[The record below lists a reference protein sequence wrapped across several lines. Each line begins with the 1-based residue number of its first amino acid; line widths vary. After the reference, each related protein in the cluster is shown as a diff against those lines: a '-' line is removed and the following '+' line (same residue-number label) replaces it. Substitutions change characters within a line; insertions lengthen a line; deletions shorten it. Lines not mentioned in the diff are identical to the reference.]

1 MNIEVN
7 DKIKVTKVN
16 RNVEETTKGVVK
28 AIYKTFI
35 VANNGL
41 YNFCI
46 NIASGSMNA
55 FTLEILSLICS
66 SLEFFSDKIE

>member
-7 DKIKVTKVN
+7 DRIRVTKVN
-16 RNVEETTKGVVK
+16 RNVKEISKGIVK

-46 NIASGSMNA
+46 NIASVASKDIK
-55 FTLEILSLICS
+55 LEK
-66 SLEFFSDKIE
+66 KINKKWVEVTYE

>member
-7 DKIKVTKVN
+7 DRIRVTKVN
-16 RNVEETTKGVVK
+16 RNVKEISKGIVK

-35 VANNGL
+35 VVNNGL

-46 NIASGSMNA
+46 NIVDITSKDAK
-55 FTLEILSLICS
+55 LEK
-66 SLEFFSDKIE
+66 KINKKWVSVDYE

>member
-28 AIYKTFI
+28 AIYKH
-35 VANNGL
+35 L
-41 YNFCI
+41 
-46 NIASGSMNA
+46 
-55 FTLEILSLICS
+55 L
-66 SLEFFSDKIE
+66 

>member
-46 NIASGSMNA
+46 NIASVVSKDIK
-55 FTLEILSLICS
+55 LEKKVNKKWV
-66 SLEFFSDKIE
+66 EVTYE

>member
-7 DKIKVTKVN
+7 DRIRVTKVN
-16 RNVEETTKGVVK
+16 RNVKEISKGIVK

-35 VANNGL
+35 VVNNGL

-46 NIASGSMNA
+46 NI
-55 FTLEILSLICS
+55 F
-66 SLEFFSDKIE
+66 K

>member
-7 DKIKVTKVN
+7 DRIRVTKVN
-16 RNVEETTKGVVK
+16 RNVKEISKGIVK

-35 VANNGL
+35 VVNNGL

-46 NIASGSMNA
+46 NIAAITSKDA
-55 FTLEILSLICS
+55 KLEK
-66 SLEFFSDKIE
+66 KINKKWVSVDYE

>member
-46 NIASGSMNA
+46 NIASVESKDIK
-55 FTLEILSLICS
+55 LEK
-66 SLEFFSDKIE
+66 KINKKWVEVTYE

>member
-35 VANNGL
+35 VVNNGL

-46 NIASGSMNA
+46 NIADITSKDA
-55 FTLEILSLICS
+55 KLEK
-66 SLEFFSDKIE
+66 KINKKWVSVYYE

>member
-7 DKIKVTKVN
+7 DRIRVTKVN
-16 RNVEETTKGVVK
+16 RNVKEISKGIVK
-28 AIYKTFI
+28 AIYDTFI

-46 NIASGSMNA
+46 NISDITSKDAK
-55 FTLEILSLICS
+55 LEK
-66 SLEFFSDKIE
+66 KINKKWVNVDYE